1 MKQKQL
7 HSHWKGNKPLTAD
20 KLSENDFII
29 FKGKEI
35 LDPFTP
41 RSLTNSMLKICTND
55 FGMMSVREID
65 DSGLFTFFFGG
76 GGLKSKCDS
85 AENIE

>member
-7 HSHWKGNKPLTAD
+7 HSHGKGNKPLTAD

-35 LDPFTP
+35 LDPFTA
-41 RSLTNSMLKICTND
+41 RSLTNSM
-55 FGMMSVREID
+55 
-65 DSGLFTFFFGG
+65 
-76 GGLKSKCDS
+76 
-85 AENIE
+85 